1 MNNLLAQVFVV
12 GIYHEICINF
22 LNLKKTFKFCQRD
35 EEKKRLSHKKKNLE
49 VYILKRKGSLTVG
62 TNSVLFGMEYVT

>member
-1 MNNLLAQVFVV
+1 M
-12 GIYHEICINF
+12 
-22 LNLKKTFKFCQRD
+22 KK
-35 EEKKRLSHKKKNLE
+35 KKRLSHKKKNLE

>member
-1 MNNLLAQVFVV
+1 MAQVFVV

-35 EEKKRLSHKKKNLE
+35 EEKKKGWAM
-49 VYILKRKGSLTVG
+49 YFLKWKGSLTVG